1 VSVYKKLDPLN
12 IALPERKPPVAALV
26 PFLRSGNLPFSSG
39 HIAKI
44 NGKTTGRPA
53 WGESH
58 DGTG

>member
-53 WGESH
+53 
-58 DGTG
+58 